1 MGRGTTPD
9 PGRGEKTR
17 STGVGRAGLGIP
29 RGPLAGAL
37 SVFSGPANLENPSHL
52 PGPAERLGRSRGH
65 GKHLEAQLSPPG
77 GQEQHRGPLPQLTG
91 PPVPH
96 PRKSGSQASGPRVHA
111 GKGTHARARA
121 HTHTH
126 TLKHPFGPALTF
138 CMPHSVP
145 SRRGTRRRL
154 QLLWSRGSV
163 WQDRA
168 WHMSYEGRQAP
179 GAGSPQPVG
188 SASSLNCTPTPQDPP
203 THMLFRGRGW

>member
-1 MGRGTTPD
+1 MGWGDNTRPRE
-9 PGRGEKTR
+9 GRKETQHWCGE
-17 STGVGRAGLGIP
+17 G
-29 RGPLAGAL
+29 GAL
-37 SVFSGPANLENPSHL
+37 DAPRAPGKRFVSLQWSCKPRKPVPSSR
-52 PGPAERLGRSRGH
+52 PCERLGRSRGH

-77 GQEQHRGPLPQLTG
+77 GQEQHRGPLPQLTD

-96 PRKSGSQASGPRVHA
+96 PRKSGSQASGPRMHA
-111 GKGTHARARA
+111 GKGTHAWA

-126 TLKHPFGPALTF
+126 ALEHPLVPALTF

-168 WHMSYEGRQAP
+168 WHMS
-179 GAGSPQPVG
+179 
-188 SASSLNCTPTPQDPP
+188 
-203 THMLFRGRGW
+203 